1 MQATLFH
8 CVSFSEILTYTFL
21 IPAVILEGFIVIKEL
36 ATPTGIPTKE
46 AKEEIETNLV
56 TVQAKINKCS
66 I

>member
-1 MQATLFH
+1 M
-8 CVSFSEILTYTFL
+8 
-21 IPAVILEGFIVIKEL
+21 EGFIVITEL